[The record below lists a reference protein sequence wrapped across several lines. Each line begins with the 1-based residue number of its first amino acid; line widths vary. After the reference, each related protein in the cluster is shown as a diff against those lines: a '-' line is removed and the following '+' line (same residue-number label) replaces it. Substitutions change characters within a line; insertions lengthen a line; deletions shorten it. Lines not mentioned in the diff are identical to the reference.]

1 MTPRHMDFLDSM
13 PGTNIDM
20 GPMEGT
26 GDNSNQGNMDSDDLV
41 PSLHE
46 ALNTDILNDVEA
58 VLASPNRIDNFLTW
72 L

>member
-1 MTPRHMDFLDSM
+1 
-13 PGTNIDM
+13 M

-26 GDNSNQGNMDSDDLV
+26 GDNSNQSNMDSDELV

-58 VLASPNRIDNFLTW
+58 VLSPNRIDNFLTW